1 MFHKNYEKKEKKDKI
16 KEIIIKV
23 NPLTNNR
30 AIKVQEGKRKIT
42 KREKQSKKTSINR
55 CFSFFLYKK

>member
-1 MFHKNYEKKEKKDKI
+1 MNLKKLKKTVKQPMFHKNYAKKEKKDKI

-42 KREKQSKKTSINR
+42 KREKQ
-55 CFSFFLYKK
+55 

>member
-1 MFHKNYEKKEKKDKI
+1 MFHKNYAKKEKKDKI

-42 KREKQSKKTSINR
+42 KREKQ
-55 CFSFFLYKK
+55 